1 MARAVTTGNALWHS
15 QTSEECLAAVSSS
28 SERGLGDSEVES
40 RLRDWGPNAL
50 PEAAGIPLWKQIGRE
65 FANPLTAVLAFAV
78 ALTIYLGD
86 YVDSAVIAAVIVI
99 NALIGFAQEYR
110 AEAALKAVS
119 RLLSPTCVVIREG
132 HPVTVPSTELTVGDI
147 VVLSA
152 GERVPADVR
161 LLASDSLEVDESAL
175 TGESVPTSKTREPV
189 DESVPLAERAS
200 MAYAG
205 TVATRGSGRGVVV
218 AVGAHTELGH
228 IGQMMRRV
236 GRLRTPLTRR
246 LDRLAT
252 QITVAV
258 LSVSAVI
265 LGWGMLTQ
273 RWEFDFLFVAVVG
286 LAVGAIPEGLPA
298 VITFALASSAKRLS
312 RLGVLVRRLPAVE
325 ALGSVTIV
333 FTDKTGTLT
342 RNEMTVVE
350 LDTPDTHLTVTGVG
364 YHSAGEIE
372 GFSADQ
378 HSSLSEAI
386 DVFALCNDASLG
398 HPDDDNGLTGDPT
411 ELALLT
417 LAHKARLD
425 LDQLRVERPRHAT
438 IPFDAAN
445 QYMATIHQRGDTRW
459 LALKGSPEAVLEL
472 CRASLTDHECE
483 AWQSLAEEHAAGGHR
498 VLLAASA
505 SAPQIDTDSLDSVGL
520 RPLGLAALIDPPRSE
535 AAAAV
540 AECLG
545 AGVRV
550 VMVTGDHPDTACA
563 IAVGLGF
570 PDRPA
575 LTGADIDSLDDESL
589 RKRLSD
595 TVVVARATP
604 SHKLRLVEV
613 SQAQGEFVAMTGD
626 GVNDAPALRQAH
638 IGVAMGKKGTDVA
651 KEAADIV
658 ITDDR
663 FATIATAI
671 REGRRVYDNIKKSI
685 LFLLSTDVDEAVL
698 IILAVLFGIALP
710 VTPTQILWVNL
721 VTSITLSFAL
731 IVERAEKTVMTR
743 GPNPKSLSLITRSM
757 ILRIVVASVLAV
769 IATFSLFR
777 WYLDQGASVEYAQT
791 ASVTALVIIEVAI
804 LLNHR
809 RFVASAFHLSTLW
822 GNKVVWIV
830 LPLLLALQLFFVYAP
845 PMHEV
850 FGSTPLAMETWLI
863 VGAVAVGIFVLIET
877 EKLIRRRLG
886 QSNF

>member
-1 MARAVTTGNALWHS
+1 MG
-15 QTSEECLAAVSSS
+15 SS

-40 RLRDWGPNAL
+40 RLRHWGPNAL
-50 PEAAGIPLWKQIGRE
+50 PEAAGVPLWKQIGRE

-132 HPVTVPSTELTVGDI
+132 HPVTVPSTELTVGD
-147 VVLSA
+147 VVVVSA

-175 TGESVPTSKTREPV
+175 TGESVPTSKTSEPV
-189 DESVPLAERAS
+189 DEAAPLAERAS

-218 AVGAHTELGH
+218 AVGTHTELGQ

-258 LSVSAVI
+258 LAVSVVI
-265 LGWGMLTQ
+265 LAWGMLTQ

-325 ALGSVTIV
+325 ALGSVTVV

-350 LDTPDTHLTVTGVG
+350 LDSPDIHLSVTGVG
-364 YHSAGEIE
+364 YHARGEIE
-372 GFSADQ
+372 GFSPER
-378 HSSLSEAI
+378 HSGLSEAI
-386 DVFALCNDASLG
+386 EVFALCNDASLG
-398 HPDDDNGLTGDPT
+398 HPDDENGLTGDPT

-417 LAHKARLD
+417 LARKAGVNLDELERAKAR
-425 LDQLRVERPRHAT
+425 RAT
-438 IPFDAAN
+438 VPFDAAN
-445 QYMATIHQRGDTRW
+445 QYMATVHQTGDTQW
-459 LALKGSPEAVLEL
+459 LAVKGSPEAVLEL
-472 CRASLTDHECE
+472 CRGSLTDEEFE
-483 AWQSLAEEHAAGGHR
+483 AWQSLASEHAARGHR
-498 VLLAASA
+498 VLLAASSSA
-505 SAPQIDTDSLDSVGL
+505 SKFTIDSIETAGL
-520 RPLGLAALIDPPRSE
+520 RPCGLAALIDPPRSE
-535 AAAAV
+535 AAEAV
-540 AECLG
+540 TECLG

-550 VMVTGDHPDTACA
+550 VMVTGDHPDTAR
-563 IAVGLGF
+563 AVAVSLGF

-575 LTGADIDSLDDESL
+575 LSGAEIDRLDDVEL
-589 RKRLSD
+589 RERLLE

-731 IVERAEKTVMTR
+731 IAERAEKTVMTR
-743 GPNPKSLSLITRSM
+743 GPNPKSLSLITRAM
-757 ILRIVVASVLAV
+757 ILRIVFASALAV

-777 WYLDQGASVEYAQT
+777 WYLGQGASVEYAQT
-791 ASVTALVIIEVAI
+791 AAVTALVMIEVAI

-809 RFVASAFHLSTLW
+809 RFVASAFHFSTLF
-822 GNKVVWIV
+822 GNRVVWIV
-830 LPLLLALQLFFVYAP
+830 LPLLLALQLFFVYSP
-845 PMHEV
+845 LMHEV
-850 FGSTPLAMETWLI
+850 FGSTPLTTETWLI
-863 VGAVAVGIFVLIET
+863 LVAAAAGIFVLIEL
-877 EKLIRRRLG
+877 EKHVRRRVG
-886 QSNF
+886 QEVF